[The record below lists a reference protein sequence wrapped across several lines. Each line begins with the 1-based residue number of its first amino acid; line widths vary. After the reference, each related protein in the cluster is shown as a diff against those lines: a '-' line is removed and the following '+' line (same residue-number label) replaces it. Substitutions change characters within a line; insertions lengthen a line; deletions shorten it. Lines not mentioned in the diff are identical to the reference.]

1 MSTWSLRHRV
11 IYKVVVIICQVRC
24 SDTLRVLQRMTLEIV
39 VLDLMTLCE
48 ELTQIIDD
56 ALILPVTLRWIQ
68 LDFFLDLL
76 FLLVYFHV
84 K

>member
-1 MSTWSLRHRV
+1 
-11 IYKVVVIICQVRC
+11 
-24 SDTLRVLQRMTLEIV
+24 MTLEIV